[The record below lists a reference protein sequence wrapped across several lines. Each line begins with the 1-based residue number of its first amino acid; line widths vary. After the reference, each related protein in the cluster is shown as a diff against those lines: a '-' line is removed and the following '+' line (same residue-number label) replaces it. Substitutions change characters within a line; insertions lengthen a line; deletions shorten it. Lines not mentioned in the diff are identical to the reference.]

1 MSFSLLKSPC
11 HPCDRITLD
20 GGGGTIAAVIS
31 IARRLKFGA
40 ALWHFSDMAFLFG
53 DVRSK
58 GAGSTG
64 AKRKLSALSEHFAFP
79 THSRLHRW
87 QGARRLN
94 RLADTS
100 QSRRRPRHAR
110 PVPFVVGDTPN
121 GALFPLGPW
130 QQVDIIERRQA
141 TSCCGVLN
149 DISAR
154 DQKR

>member
-58 GAGSTG
+58 GAGSDRHVVKPTRLIR
-64 AKRKLSALSEHFAFP
+64 KRSCRVTAC
-79 THSRLHRW
+79 
-87 QGARRLN
+87 
-94 RLADTS
+94 
-100 QSRRRPRHAR
+100 
-110 PVPFVVGDTPN
+110 
-121 GALFPLGPW
+121 PLILP
-130 QQVDIIERRQA
+130 
-141 TSCCGVLN
+141 
-149 DISAR
+149 
-154 DQKR
+154 